1 MSTPFDIPFN
11 RPWSSGRE
19 VDYVRESATSW
30 HTAGNGP
37 FTKRC
42 EALLEQMLTA
52 PRALLTTSCTDALE
66 MCALLLRVQPGDE
79 VIVPSYTFVSTANA
93 FSIFGARPVFCDV
106 RPDTFNLDESALENL
121 VNERTRAIVVVHYG
135 GVACDMDAIL
145 AIGQRHGVPVI
156 EDNAH
161 GLLGTYR
168 GRKLGRMGALATQS
182 FHETKNIHCGEGGAL
197 IVNDAELS
205 ERAEIVREKGTNRSR
220 FLRGE
225 IDKYTW
231 VDVGSSYLPSDLTAA
246 FLCAQLEARDD
257 IQARR
262 AAVWKRYA
270 DGLSSW
276 MQQHGVRTQHVP
288 EECTQ
293 AYHLFCLVLPDLE
306 TRTRLIAHL
315 RERRIQAVFH
325 YVPLH
330 LAEMGR
336 RFGGRDGLCPV
347 TERVA
352 ATLVRLP
359 FHTGLAADE
368 QDRVIEAVRDL
379 VV

>member
-1 MSTPFDIPFN
+1 MSATYDIPFN
-11 RPWSSGRE
+11 RPWSSGKE

-42 EALLEQMLTA
+42 EALLEGMLGA

-66 MCALLLRVQPGDE
+66 MCALLLRLQPGDE
-79 VIVPSYTFVSTANA
+79 VIVPSFTFVSTANA
-93 FSIFGARPVFCDV
+93 FAIFGARPVFCDV
-106 RPDTFNLDESALENL
+106 RADTFNLNEAHLESLITS
-121 VNERTRAIVVVHYG
+121 RTRAIVVVHYG
-135 GVACDMDAIL
+135 GVACEMDAISAL
-145 AIGQRHGVPVI
+145 AARHGVAII

-161 GLLGTYR
+161 GLLGSYH
-168 GRKLGRMGALATQS
+168 GRMLGRLGALATQS

-197 IVNDAELS
+197 VVNAPEMLERS
-205 ERAEIVREKGTNRSR
+205 EIIREKGTNRSR

-246 FLCAQLEARDD
+246 FLCAQLEARDE
-257 IQARR
+257 IQRRR
-262 AAVWKRYA
+262 AAIWHRYA
-270 DGLSSW
+270 DGLGGW
-276 MQQHGVRTQHVP
+276 MSDHGVRTQSIP
-288 EECTQ
+288 QGCGQ
-293 AYHLFCLVLPDLE
+293 AYHLFCLVLPDLDA
-306 TRTRLIAHL
+306 RSRLIQHL
-315 RERRIQAVFH
+315 RERRLQSVFH

-330 LAEMGR
+330 LSQMGR

-347 TERVA
+347 TEDIA
-352 ATLVRLP
+352 LRLLRMP
-359 FHTGLAADE
+359 FHTGLESAD
-368 QDRVIEAVRDL
+368 QDRVIEAITEF